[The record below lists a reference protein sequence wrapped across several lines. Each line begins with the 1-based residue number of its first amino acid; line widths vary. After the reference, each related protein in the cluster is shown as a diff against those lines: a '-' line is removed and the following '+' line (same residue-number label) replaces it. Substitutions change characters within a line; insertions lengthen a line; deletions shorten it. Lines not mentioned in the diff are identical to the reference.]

1 MDIASI
7 LKTVDKNVLTEET
20 ASAIANAFMEA
31 VDEKVQAKLGLEV
44 ESALLKQDEEH
55 ANKLTHLIEAIDKDH
70 TEKLKKVVDAI
81 NENHTGKLA
90 DLANMYKKSLYEK
103 AEAFSNKLVDELS
116 NYLDLYVE
124 KSLPQNQ
131 LEEAVNNTY
140 ARKQLETIKSMLQI
154 DPEAINENIK
164 GVLSE
169 GKTQIDNLQVKL
181 NESYKDNQALA
192 EELQKIKTSLVLEH
206 KTRGM
211 NSAKRDYLVKILSDK
226 TPSYIEENFNYVVE
240 MFEKENLDNRS
251 VLVREAKKTAVSKDV
266 KPATLVKESV
276 KTNVEEYNPVSHYL
290 TELGRA

>member
-20 ASAIANAFMEA
+20 ASAIATAFMEA
-31 VDEKVQAKLGLEV
+31 VDEKVQAKLNLEV
-44 ESALLKQDEEH
+44 ESALLKQDDEH
-55 ANKLTHLIEAIDKDH
+55 ANKLSHLIEAIDQDH
-70 TEKLKKVVDAI
+70 TGKLKKVVDAI
-81 NENHTGKLA
+81 NENHTAKLA

-103 AEAFSNKLVDELS
+103 AENFSNKLVDELS

-124 KSLPQNQ
+124 KNLPQNQ

-154 DPEAINENIK
+154 DPEDVNENIK

-169 GKTQIDNLQVKL
+169 GKNQIDNLQDKL
-181 NESYKDNQALA
+181 NESYKDNQVLT
-192 EELQKIKTSLVLEH
+192 EELQKIKSSLILEH
-206 KTRGM
+206 KTRSM
-211 NSAKRDYLVKILSDK
+211 NSSKREYLVKILSDK

-240 MFEKENLDNRS
+240 MFEKENQDNRS
-251 VLVREAKKTAVSKDV
+251 ALVNEAKKTAVSKDV

-276 KTNVEEYNPVSHYL
+276 KTNIQEHNTVSQYL